1 MTTAIGTPA
10 ATPPRRRLRLFS
22 SFAGYERAFVV
33 PDLVAG
39 VTLAAIAIPEQMA
52 TARLGSLSPQI
63 GFFAFIAA
71 SLAFLVFGA
80 SRPMS
85 AGADSTIT
93 PIFAGALALA
103 ASAGS
108 PHYATLAAGLA
119 LMVGVIVGGAGL
131 LRMGWIG
138 NLLSMPVTTGFLAGI
153 AVHILV
159 SQLPA
164 AMGLA
169 APAGNTLQRLAA
181 LISLAPQAH
190 PAPLAIAGGVL
201 LLIALAHAWSPRIPG
216 PLIAVALASAAV
228 AALHLDRQGVSL
240 LGSVAGGLPSV
251 SFPMPAFADFRT
263 LVPLAFLV
271 SLVVMVQTAATA
283 RSFPPPGEAPDEN
296 GDYVGMGFANIAAGL
311 LGAFPVDASPPR
323 TAIVAESGGRSQLAS
338 LTAVA
343 VIVALLLFGMSILSL
358 IPQAALAGVLMFVA
372 LRIVRIADMRAVLM
386 ASPVEALL
394 IAATA
399 LAIITLPI
407 ESGVAVGI
415 GLALLQSVWSSART
429 RVQPMRRVAGTTI
442 WWPVTSGAL
451 TDAPAPGVAVLTF
464 QAPMTFLSADG
475 IRRDLLAAIA
485 PGQGDVSLAV
495 LEAAGVVDIDFTA
508 ADALK
513 DVVRACHAAGVVFA
527 VARLESVAAQVAF
540 RRLGLRDLIGPD
552 HIFDS
557 VAQAIDACGPA
568 AGKDLPR
575 AGEGG

>member
-1 MTTAIGTPA
+1 MTTAIGSSGVTH
-10 ATPPRRRLRLFS
+10 PRSRLRLFS
-22 SFAGYERAFVV
+22 SFTGYKVAFVV

-103 ASAGS
+103 ATAGS
-108 PHYATLAAGLA
+108 PHFAALAAGLA
-119 LMVGVIVGGAGL
+119 LMVGLIVGGAGL

-153 AVHILV
+153 AVHIMV

-169 APAGNTLQRLAA
+169 APAGNTLQRLIA
-181 LISLAPQAH
+181 LIALAPQAH
-190 PAPLAIAGGVL
+190 PAPLVIAGGVL
-201 LLIALAHAWSPRIPG
+201 LLITLAHLWSPRIPG

-228 AALHLDRQGVSL
+228 ATLHLDRQGVTL
-240 LGSVAGGLPSV
+240 LGSVSGGLPSV

-283 RSFPPPGEAPDEN
+283 RSFPPPGETPDEN

-343 VIVALLLFGMSILSL
+343 VIVALLLFGMSILS
-358 IPQAALAGVLMFVA
+358 PDPPGGFGRRAAVRRPAHRSRRRYAGGA
-372 LRIVRIADMRAVLM
+372 H
-386 ASPVEALL
+386 
-394 IAATA
+394 
-399 LAIITLPI
+399 
-407 ESGVAVGI
+407 G
-415 GLALLQSVWSSART
+415 
-429 RVQPMRRVAGTTI
+429 QPGRGGAHRRHGFGHHRPAYRKRRGGGDR
-442 WWPVTSGAL
+442 SGA
-451 TDAPAPGVAVLTF
+451 VAKRLVVGSH
-464 QAPMTFLSADG
+464 PRSAD
-475 IRRDLLAAIA
+475 AQ
-485 PGQGDVSLAV
+485 GQRHYGL
-495 LEAAGVVDIDFTA
+495 
-508 ADALK
+508 
-513 DVVRACHAAGVVFA
+513 
-527 VARLESVAAQVAF
+527 VAH
-540 RRLGLRDLIGPD
+540 RLGG
-552 HIFDS
+552 
-557 VAQAIDACGPA
+557 
-568 AGKDLPR
+568 AG
-575 AGEGG
+575 